1 MNLHVTTV
9 EGSGK
14 RHLTFP
20 YLRREKSQGRVL
32 ELEPILAGGVHL
44 WSLAEKEVFEN
55 SIKLP
60 FIIQPQ
66 QDFMIIFRTSSF
78 KTLGALKV
86 NNLCLLKPPFK
97 ELRELCR
104 HYLIQQHCRTGKRG
118 TGRG

>member
-1 MNLHVTTV
+1 M
-9 EGSGK
+9 
-14 RHLTFP
+14 
-20 YLRREKSQGRVL
+20 L

-44 WSLAEKEVFEN
+44 CSLAEKEVFEN

-86 NNLCLLKPPFK
+86 NHLCLSKLPFK

-104 HYLIQQHCRTGKRG
+104 HYLIQQHCRTRKRG